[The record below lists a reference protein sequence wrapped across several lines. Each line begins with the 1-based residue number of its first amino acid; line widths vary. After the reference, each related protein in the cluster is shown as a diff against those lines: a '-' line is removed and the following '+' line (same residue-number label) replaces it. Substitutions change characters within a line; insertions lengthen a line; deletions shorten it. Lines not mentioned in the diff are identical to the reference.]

1 MTDVASR
8 IIRFIEDEILF
19 RRTGVTLTR
28 RTTLDSG
35 MIDSLGMASLVTFLE
50 EEFELS
56 VDVRDIF
63 PGNFRT
69 VGDIE
74 RLVRSKLATGAR

>member
-1 MTDVASR
+1 VTDVASR

-19 RRTGVTLTR
+19 RRAGVKLTR
-28 RTTLDSG
+28 RTPLDSG
-35 MIDSLGMASLVTFLE
+35 MMDSLGMASLVTFLE
-50 EEFELS
+50 EEFDLS
-56 VDVRDIF
+56 VDVRDIV